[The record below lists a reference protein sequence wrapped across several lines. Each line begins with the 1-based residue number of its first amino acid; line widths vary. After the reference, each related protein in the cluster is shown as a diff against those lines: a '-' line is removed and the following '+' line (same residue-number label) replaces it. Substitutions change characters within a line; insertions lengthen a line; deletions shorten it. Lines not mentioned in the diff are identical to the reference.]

1 MYMAAQETA
10 GPFHWHYDDLD
21 DKNFAVHGRN
31 LALLLTTFFAL
42 LSFTTLCL
50 LFRWACNRR
59 HRTAA
64 SLSDSAMHQRVG
76 LDPEAIKKIPVKP
89 HRATAT
95 EEEAQCPI
103 CLSGLDEGEK
113 VKVLPS
119 CGHCFHPECVDA
131 WLRTQSICPLCRA
144 SLVAGSAVVPE
155 TVV

>member
-1 MYMAAQETA
+1 MAAQETA

-21 DKNFAVHGRN
+21 DKNFAVHGHN
-31 LALLLTTFFAL
+31 LALLLATFFVL
-42 LSFTTLCL
+42 LSFTAFCL

-59 HRTAA
+59 RRRTAA
-64 SLSDSAMHQRVG
+64 SLSDSAMHQRGG

-95 EEEAQCPI
+95 GEEAQCPI
-103 CLSGLDEGEK
+103 CLSGLDDGEK

-144 SLVAGSAVVPE
+144 SLVAGSAVLAPQTLV
-155 TVV
+155 